1 MTHNAPLVL
10 VPVRAL
16 LIVNP
21 NATSTTPAGRD
32 LLAHAL
38 SSRVRLTVAHTT
50 HRGHA
55 AELAQQAC
63 VDGMGLIIVHGGDG
77 TVNEV
82 VNGLLGTPPPGS
94 TRVESVGLVPP
105 IAVVPGGS
113 ANVFARSLG
122 IAADPVDAT
131 NQLIDL
137 LARGELRRIGLAHC
151 DNRWFTFNAGLGWDA
166 AVCEAVDAHRKNGRP
181 ATPAQYVRAAV
192 RVFFRSKNAEPT
204 LTVHVP
210 GQERVEGVHYAFVSN
225 ASPWTYLN
233 KREVHTNP
241 DTNYD
246 SGLGVFAMTST
257 SIVTTLRVAR
267 QLLTPGVSPRAKKL
281 IRVDDVPS
289 VHISASR
296 PIGLQMDGD
305 YIGLCND
312 VEFVSV
318 PEALDVVAPKS

>member
-1 MTHNAPLVL
+1 M
-10 VPVRAL
+10 RAL

-38 SSRVRLTVAHTT
+38 SSRVRLEVAHTT

-55 AELAQQAC
+55 AELARQAC
-63 VDGMGLIIVHGGDG
+63 DDGMGLIIVHGGDG

-82 VNGLLGTPPPGS
+82 VNGLLGTPHPDS
-94 TRVESVGLVPP
+94 MRAVRVGPIPP

-122 IAADPVDAT
+122 IAPDPVDAT

-137 LARGELRRIGLAHC
+137 LSFRRKRTIGLAHC

-166 AVCEAVDAHRKNGRP
+166 QVCEAVDAHRTDGKP
-181 ATPAQYVRAAV
+181 ASPARYVRAAV
-192 RVFFRSKNAEPT
+192 RSFFRTKGAEPT
-204 LTVHVP
+204 LRVEILGHEP
-210 GQERVEGVHYAFVSN
+210 VEGVHYCFVSN
-225 ASPWTYLN
+225 SSPWTFFD

-241 DTNYD
+241 GTSFD
-246 SGLGVFAMTST
+246 SGLGVFAMQTTSL
-257 SIVTTLRVAR
+257 IATLRVTR
-267 QLLTPGVSPRAKKL
+267 QLLVRGAKPSAKKL
-281 IRVDDVPS
+281 FRVDDVPRIR
-289 VHISASR
+289 VTATT

-305 YIGLCND
+305 YIGLRSEA
-312 VEFVSV
+312 EFVFV
-318 PEALDVVAPKS
+318 PNALDVVAPPGP